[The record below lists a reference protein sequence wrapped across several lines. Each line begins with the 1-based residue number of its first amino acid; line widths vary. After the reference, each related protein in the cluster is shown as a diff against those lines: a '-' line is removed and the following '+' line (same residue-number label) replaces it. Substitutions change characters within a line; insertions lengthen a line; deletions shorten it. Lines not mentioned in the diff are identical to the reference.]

1 MNVRKV
7 LFKLIRLKEL
17 TISLK
22 VEGYFRVFSD
32 WEGWLGWKQTNNVS
46 LMKRR
51 GRDREGNRQIV
62 IGYCEDISQSITV
75 GWQKWSQAFGVLCD
89 EQFEINLTG
98 NFASWWFDQLHNI
111 AQSVSRQRKF
121 MLRMIRLMCIE
132 LDKIRNEVIREKVGV
147 TLVEMWETRLKW
159 LRHMRSTDAYVR
171 EMWDD

>member
-1 MNVRKV
+1 
-7 LFKLIRLKEL
+7 
-17 TISLK
+17 
-22 VEGYFRVFSD
+22 
-32 WEGWLGWKQTNNVS
+32 
-46 LMKRR
+46 MKRR

-147 TLVEMWETRLKW
+147 TLVEM
-159 LRHMRSTDAYVR
+159 
-171 EMWDD
+171 